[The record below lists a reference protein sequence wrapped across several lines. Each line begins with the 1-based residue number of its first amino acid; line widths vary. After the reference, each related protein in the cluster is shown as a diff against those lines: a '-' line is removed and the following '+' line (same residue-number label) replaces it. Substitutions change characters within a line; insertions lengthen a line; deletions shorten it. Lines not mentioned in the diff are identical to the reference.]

1 MEINVSIIIQVN
13 ITIYTG
19 LTSLMWDSVYEETI
33 SLDCWKKSFR
43 IVYAG
48 DLNLPATIWT
58 CKFILI
64 GEHLQI
70 TLGYTLASCFSRR
83 KPFLDIVSDNYS
95 AE

>member
-1 MEINVSIIIQVN
+1 MEINVKVIVKEN

-43 IVYAG
+43 TVQAG
-48 DLNLPATIWT
+48 DLNLLATIWT
-58 CKFILI
+58 CKYILI
-64 GEHLQI
+64 GEHLQT

-83 KPFLDIVSDNYS
+83 KLFLDRVSDNYS